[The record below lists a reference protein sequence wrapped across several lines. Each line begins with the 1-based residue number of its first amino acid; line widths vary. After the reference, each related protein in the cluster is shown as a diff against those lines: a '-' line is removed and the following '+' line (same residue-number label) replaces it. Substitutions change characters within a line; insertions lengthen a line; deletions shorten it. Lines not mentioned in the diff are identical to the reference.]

1 MARKTLLHFLGEFM
15 TVAEIMTTEVIT
27 ANMDDTLG
35 GIRKVFELNHFHH
48 IPIFEGNRLSGIVSD
63 RDVLKNLSSRADAGN
78 ANNHAL
84 NTLNKKM
91 HQIMTRKVIT
101 INPEDTIEEAAATM
115 LEKKFNCLP
124 VLEPSGAIV
133 GIVTKT
139 DLLRSLVVLPVG
151 QLSSQKSK

>member
-1 MARKTLLHFLGEFM
+1 M

-27 ANMDDTLG
+27 ASMDDTLG

-48 IPIFEGNRLSGIVSD
+48 IPIVEGNRLAGIVSD
-63 RDVLKNLSSRADAGN
+63 RDVLKNLSSRADAAN

-84 NTLNKKM
+84 NTLKKKT

-101 INPEDTIEEAAATM
+101 ISPEDTIEEAVATM

-124 VLEPSGAIV
+124 VLERSGAII

-139 DLLRSLVVLPVG
+139 DLLESVSGKRATARI
-151 QLSSQKSK
+151 

>member
-1 MARKTLLHFLGEFM
+1 M

-27 ANMDDTLG
+27 ASMDDTLG

-48 IPIFEGNRLSGIVSD
+48 ILIVEDNRLTGIVSD
-63 RDVLKNLSSRADAGN
+63 RDVIKNLSSRADMVN
-78 ANNHAL
+78 ANNQAL
-84 NTLNKKM
+84 NTLNKKT

-101 INPEDTIEEAAATM
+101 INPENTIEEAAATM

-139 DLLRSLVVLPVG
+139 DILRSLVVRPVG
-151 QLSSQKSK
+151 QLTAQKSI

>member
-1 MARKTLLHFLGEFM
+1 M

-48 IPIFEGNRLSGIVSD
+48 IPIFEDNRLAGIVSD
-63 RDVLKNLSSRADAGN
+63 RDVLRNLSSRADTVN
-78 ANNHAL
+78 ANDQAL
-84 NTLNKKM
+84 NTLKKKT

-101 INPEDTIEEAAATM
+101 INPEDTIEAAAATM
-115 LEKKFNCLP
+115 LENKFNCLP

-133 GIVTKT
+133 GVVTKT
-139 DLLRSLVVLPVG
+139 DILRSLVVLPVG
-151 QLSSQKSK
+151 QLSSQKSI